1 MSSHSLTGHLRDP
14 SSESPEKF
22 LIQMK
27 KILVAQAF
35 TDLNIF
41 LKKILEQFSKI
52 QRNKY
57 MLDPYNKES
66 MVTLLD
72 KTAGCLLSL
81 LVL

>member
-1 MSSHSLTGHLRDP
+1 
-14 SSESPEKF
+14 
-22 LIQMK
+22 MK